1 MPVSGQKAQVPLVL
15 AVAIDTL
22 GAGIFA
28 PLSLLYFVRVADLEL
43 QTVGALATAGAVLSL
58 PVPLITGYLAD
69 RFGPRDVVCAGQVI
83 QAAGF
88 AGYLL
93 ARDAVPI
100 FGVIGL
106 VAVGQRVF
114 WSSFFTLVA
123 ALPLTGGD
131 QRERDRRYALVGM
144 TQAAGYGIG
153 ALVAGALLALS
164 STAAYNALAA
174 VNAVTFLVSA
184 ALLLLLPAAARPAA
198 GAETPG
204 VLAGYRKMLGDRPYL
219 AFTLANTAFAICNM
233 LLAIALPVYIV
244 EGLHAPGWI
253 AGPILAANTL
263 LLAVGQLA
271 ATRVVRPL
279 SRVQALML
287 AGALWAGWAFLTAA
301 ATGVPTAFL
310 LPYLGVV
317 TLLYALA
324 ELIHAP
330 ISNALA
336 AEAAPEAM
344 RGSFLAAFQYSFTFA
359 TLVVPGA
366 FGYLFALRPELPW
379 LVAGVLAVSATAV
392 LAGIRTRLP
401 AAAVQGT
408 ALPATGL
415 S

>member
-1 MPVSGQKAQVPLVL
+1 
-15 AVAIDTL
+15 
-22 GAGIFA
+22 
-28 PLSLLYFVRVADLEL
+28 
-43 QTVGALATAGAVLSL
+43 
-58 PVPLITGYLAD
+58 
-69 RFGPRDVVCAGQVI
+69 
-83 QAAGF
+83 
-88 AGYLL
+88 
-93 ARDAVPI
+93 
-100 FGVIGL
+100 
-106 VAVGQRVF
+106 
-114 WSSFFTLVA
+114 
-123 ALPLTGGD
+123 
-131 QRERDRRYALVGM
+131 
-144 TQAAGYGIG
+144 
-153 ALVAGALLALS
+153 
-164 STAAYNALAA
+164 
-174 VNAVTFLVSA
+174 
-184 ALLLLLPAAARPAA
+184 
-198 GAETPG
+198 
-204 VLAGYRKMLGDRPYL
+204 MLGDRPYL

-233 LLAIALPVYIV
+233 LLAVALPVYIV

-287 AGALWAGWAFLTAA
+287 AGVLWAGWAFLTAA
-301 ATGVPTAFL
+301 ATGVPTALL
-310 LPYLGVV
+310 LPYLGAV

-408 ALPATGL
+408 ALPATGAVIVRDRL
-415 S
+415 